1 MTYQFIKM
9 NGLGNDFVIFDGRTS
24 KLNLTPQEL
33 TAIADRHTGVGCD
46 QIIVLEPALA
56 PHADLFMRIYNAN
69 GQEAEACGNAA
80 RCVTW
85 LMAKELKSPSIII
98 ETLAGIIYG
107 KWVGDHEVE
116 VAMGQASFDWKKIPL
131 SQTCD
136 PLCLDITLGSLKE
149 PTAVNVGNPHVVFF
163 AIDPTDLELAA
174 LGTQLEHHS
183 LFPEGVNINVAYIV
197 DSTTLL
203 LKVWERGVGL
213 TQACGTGACATAAVA
228 IKRNLVE
235 HSCQVIQSGGS
246 LQIEIDAD
254 NYITMRGQV
263 AENFRGCLTS
273 SFFENIKS

>member
-107 KWVGDHEVE
+107 KSVGDHEVE
-116 VAMGQASFDWKKIPL
+116 VAMGQASFDWEKIPL
-131 SQTCD
+131 RQACD
-136 PLCLDITLGSLKE
+136 PLCLDITLGSLNE
-149 PTAVNVGNPHVVFF
+149 PTAVNVGNPHMVFF
-163 AIDPTDLELAA
+163 AKDPIDLELAA

-183 LFPEGVNINVAYIV
+183 LFPEGVNINVAYVV
-197 DSTTLL
+197 DSTTIL

-228 IKRNLVE
+228 IKKNLIK

-246 LQIEIDAD
+246 LQIKIDAD
-254 NYITMRGQV
+254 NYITMTGQV
-263 AENFRGCLTS
+263 AENLRGSFS
-273 SFFENIKS
+273 SSLFENIKP